1 MKDKYTLKIDDNT
14 FRQIDLTIGMEI
26 GKLTEEYNKELRK
39 EDFIERRSE
48 WLDWISHFKTE
59 INEYSKIT
67 DMKKRRRILDSYV
80 TKINVNYYKETQQ
93 HNVKI
98 YFKIPIVNDGIE
110 YVKNPKSK
118 MKWDK
123 WGNSYRVKKGDNVIS
138 LSSFRGSNI
147 GVGKPY
153 STVRE

>member
-1 MKDKYTLKIDDNT
+1 
-14 FRQIDLTIGMEI
+14 
-26 GKLTEEYNKELRK
+26 
-39 EDFIERRSE
+39 
-48 WLDWISHFKTE
+48 
-59 INEYSKIT
+59 
-67 DMKKRRRILDSYV
+67 MKKRRRILDSYV

-138 LSSFRGSNI
+138 LSSFRGSNT

-153 STVRE
+153 STVTDLARFLGWSTFFPSLTAMWYDNNCNGIVVSKGVNDSIVSGISM